1 MFHLAITR
9 RHLLHSGAFAAI
21 APALGITA
29 GLPVADPAHAQSE
42 PGELVWRH
50 ALSLFG
56 DIKYPADF
64 KRFDYVNPD
73 APKGGLARTISI
85 GTFDNFNVAVSGVK
99 GSLAPA
105 AALIYETLMSK
116 SQDEVVTEYGLL
128 AEAAA
133 HPEDFSSVIY
143 RLRKEARWHDGKPV
157 TPDDVIFSI
166 EALKKHSPFY
176 ASYYRHVTKAEK
188 SGERDIKFTFDA
200 PGNRELPTIV
210 GELLVLPKHYWEGT
224 DSQGRKRDISATTLE
239 PPLGSGPYRI
249 KEFVAGR
256 SVVLERV
263 KDYWGVKLPV
273 RVGQDNFDEMRFEFF
288 RDNLVALE
296 AFKADQADWIS
307 ENSAKQWAT
316 AYDFP
321 AVIDKR
327 VIKEEFPIN
336 DSGRMQAF
344 TLNLRREQFKDARL
358 RRAFNYAYDFEEMNK
373 QLFYGQYKRINSYFE
388 GTELASSGLPQG
400 QELEM
405 LETVR
410 NKVPAEVFTTPYK
423 NPVGGNPESVRAN
436 LRESARLLKEAGF
449 EVREQRLVDASG
461 KPVTVEI
468 LVQDP
473 SAERIALFYKPS
485 LERIGVTTSIRIVD
499 DAQYQNRLRSFDFD
513 IIIDQWGQSL
523 SPGNEQR
530 EFWGSQAADQPGS
543 RNTIGIKNPAVD
555 ALIEKVIFAK
565 DRASLVAATK
575 ALDRV
580 LLWNFYVVPQ
590 FTYGFSRYARWD
602 RFSRAE
608 PLPKYGRSGLPSLWW
623 FDAEKAARI
632 GKRS

>member
-1 MFHLAITR
+1 LQSA
-9 RHLLHSGAFAAI
+9 AFATI
-21 APALGITA
+21 IPALGTA
-29 GLPVADPAHAQSE
+29 TGLPVVNPASAQTAGGE
-42 PGELVWRH
+42 PAWRH

-73 APKGGLARTISI
+73 APKGGVARMISI
-85 GTFDNFNVAVSGVK
+85 GTFDNFNVAVAGVK
-99 GSLAPA
+99 GSIAPA
-105 AALIYETLMSK
+105 ANLIYETLMAR
-116 SQDEVVTEYGLL
+116 SQDEVATEYGLL
-128 AEAAA
+128 AEAAS
-133 HPEDFSSVIY
+133 HPDDFAWVIY

-157 TPDDVIFSI
+157 TPEDVIFSI
-166 EALKKHSPFY
+166 EALKKYSPMY
-176 ASYYRHVTKAEK
+176 ASYYGHVQKVEK
-188 SGERDIKFTFDA
+188 IGERDIKFTFDA

-210 GELLVLPKHYWEGT
+210 GELEVLPKHYWEGT

-263 KDYWGVKLPV
+263 KDYWGAKQPV
-273 RVGQDNFDEMRFEFF
+273 RIGENNFDEMRFEFF

-296 AFKADQADWIS
+296 AFKADQADWIA

-321 AVIDKR
+321 AATEKR
-327 VIKEEFPIN
+327 VVKEEFPIN

-344 TLNLRREQFKDARL
+344 ILNLRREQFKDARL
-358 RRAFNYAYDFEEMNK
+358 RRAFNYAFDFEEMNK
-373 QLFYGQYKRINSYFE
+373 QLFFGQYKRINSYFE

-400 QELEM
+400 QELAI

-410 NKVPAEVFTTPYK
+410 DKVPADVFTTAFV
-423 NPVGGNPESVRAN
+423 NPIGGNPEAVRAN
-436 LRESARLLKEAGF
+436 LREGARLLKEAGF
-449 EVREQRLVDASG
+449 EVRDRKLVDAAG

-485 LERIGVTTSIRIVD
+485 LERIGVMASIRVVD

-513 IIIDQWGQSL
+513 MIIDQWGESL

-530 EFWGSQAADQPGS
+530 EYWGSQTADQPGA

-555 ALIEKVIFAK
+555 TLIDKVIFAK
-565 DRASLVAATK
+565 DRAELVAATR

-602 RFSRAE
+602 RFGHAE
-608 PLPKYGRSGLPSLWW
+608 LPKYARSGLPSLWW
-623 FDAEKAARI
+623 FDADKAAKI

>member
-1 MFHLAITR
+1 M
-9 RHLLHSGAFAAI
+9 
-21 APALGITA
+21 
-29 GLPVADPAHAQSE
+29 
-42 PGELVWRH
+42 
-50 ALSLFG
+50 
-56 DIKYPADF
+56 
-64 KRFDYVNPD
+64 
-73 APKGGLARTISI
+73 ISI
-85 GTFDNFNVAVSGVK
+85 GTFDNFNVAVAGVN
-99 GSLAPA
+99 GSIAPA
-105 AALIYETLMSK
+105 ANLIYETLMAR
-116 SQDEVVTEYGLL
+116 SQDEVATEYGLL
-128 AEAAA
+128 AEAAS
-133 HPEDFSSVIY
+133 HPDDFAWVIY

-157 TPDDVIFSI
+157 TPEDVIFSI
-166 EALKKHSPFY
+166 EMLKKYSPMY
-176 ASYYRHVTKAEK
+176 ASYYGHVEK
-188 SGERDIKFTFDA
+188 VEKIGERDIKFTFDA
-200 PGNRELPTIV
+200 PGNRELPTII
-210 GELLVLPKHYWEGT
+210 GELEVLPKHYWEGT

-263 KDYWGVKLPV
+263 KDYWGVNHPT
-273 RVGQDNFDEMRFEFF
+273 RIGENNFDEMRFEFF

-321 AVIDKR
+321 AVTEKR
-327 VIKEEFPIN
+327 VVKEEFPIN

-344 TLNLRREQFKDARL
+344 ILNLRREQFKDARL

-373 QLFYGQYKRINSYFE
+373 QLFFGQYKRINSYFE

-400 QELEM
+400 QELEI
-405 LETVR
+405 LEPVR
-410 NKVPAEVFTTPYK
+410 DKVPADVFTTAFV
-423 NPVGGNPESVRAN
+423 NPVGGNPEAVRTN
-436 LRESARLLKEAGF
+436 LREGARLLKEAGF
-449 EVREQRLVDASG
+449 EVRDRKLVDAGG

-485 LERIGVTTSIRIVD
+485 LERIGVTASIRVVD

-513 IIIDQWGQSL
+513 MIIDQWGESL

-530 EFWGSQAADQPGS
+530 EYWGSKTADQPGA

-555 ALIEKVIFAK
+555 ALIDKVIFAK
-565 DRASLVAATK
+565 DRAELVAATR

-602 RFSRAE
+602 RFGRAE
-608 PLPKYGRSGLPSLWW
+608 LPKYARSGLPSLWW
-623 FDAEKAARI
+623 FDADKAAKI

>member
-1 MFHLAITR
+1 LQSGALAAIT
-9 RHLLHSGAFAAI
+9 
-21 APALGITA
+21 PALSAATELA
-29 GLPVADPAHAQSE
+29 TVKAANAQSSAGQ
-42 PGELVWRH
+42 PAWRH

-56 DIKYPADF
+56 DVKYPAGF

-73 APKGGLARTISI
+73 APKGGVARMISL
-85 GTFDNFNVAVSGVK
+85 GTFDNFNLAVAGVK

-105 AALIYETLMSK
+105 ASLIYETLMARSH
-116 SQDEVVTEYGLL
+116 DEVATEYGLL
-128 AEAAA
+128 AEAAS
-133 HPEDFSSVIY
+133 HPDDFAWVSY

-157 TPDDVIFSI
+157 TPEDVIFSI
-166 EALKKHSPFY
+166 EVLKKYSPAY
-176 ASYYRHVTKAEK
+176 ASYYRHVAKVEK
-188 SGERDIKFTFDA
+188 TGELEIKFTFDA
-200 PGNRELPTIV
+200 PGNRELPTII
-210 GELLVLPKHYWEGT
+210 GELVVLPKHYWQGS
-224 DSQGRKRDISATTLE
+224 DSEGRKRDISATTLE

-249 KEFVAGR
+249 KDFVAGR
-256 SVVLERV
+256 SVRLERV
-263 KDYWGVKLPV
+263 KDYWGNNNPTQ
-273 RVGQDNFDEMRFEFF
+273 VGQNNFDELRFEFF

-296 AFKADQADWIS
+296 AFKADQADWIA

-321 AVIDKR
+321 AVTEKR
-327 VIKEEFPIN
+327 VVKEEFPIS

-344 TLNLRREQFKDARL
+344 VLNLRREQFKEVRL

-373 QLFYGQYKRINSYFE
+373 QLFYGQYTRINSYFH
-388 GTELASSGLPQG
+388 GTELASSGLPEG
-400 QELEM
+400 QELAI

-410 NKVPAEVFTTPYK
+410 DKVPPELFTTPYQ
-423 NPVGGNPESVRAN
+423 NPVGGNPEAVRGN
-436 LRESARLLKEAGF
+436 LRESARLLKEAGY
-449 EVREQRLVDASG
+449 EIKDRKLVDPAG

-473 SAERIALFYKPS
+473 SSERIVLFYKPS

-499 DAQYQNRLRSFDFD
+499 DAQYQNRLRNFDYD
-513 IIIDQWGQSL
+513 IIIDQWGESL

-530 EFWGSQAADQPGS
+530 EYWGSQAADVPGS
-543 RNTIGIKNPAVD
+543 RNAIGIKNPAVD
-555 ALIEKVIFAK
+555 ALIDKVIFAK
-565 DRASLVAATK
+565 DRAELVAATH

-602 RFSRAE
+602 RFSHAE
-608 PLPKYGRSGLPSLWW
+608 LPKYARSGLPYLWW
-623 FDAEKAARI
+623 FDADKAARI

>member
-1 MFHLAITR
+1 MAITR
-9 RHLLHSGAFAAI
+9 RHLLQGGAVAAA
-21 APALGITA
+21 APVLGLTPYLGAITPA
-29 GLPVADPAHAQSE
+29 QAAADGPVWQ
-42 PGELVWRH
+42 H

-73 APKGGLARTISI
+73 APKGGVARMISI
-85 GTFDNFNVAVSGVK
+85 GTFDNFNIVVAGIK

-105 AALIYETLMSK
+105 ATLIYETLMTK

-133 HPEDFSSVIY
+133 HPDDFSSVTY

-157 TPDDVIFSI
+157 TPEDVIFSLDV
-166 EALKKHSPFY
+166 LKQYSPMF
-176 ASYYRHVTKAEK
+176 ASYYKHVVKAEK
-188 SGERDIKFTFDA
+188 SGDRDIKFSFDG

-210 GELLVLPKHYWEGT
+210 GELTVLPKHYWEGT
-224 DSQGRKRDISATTLE
+224 DSQGRKRDVSATTLE

-256 SVVLERV
+256 SVTLERV
-263 KDYWGVKLPV
+263 KDYWGAAVPAQ
-273 RVGQDNFDEMRFEFF
+273 VGTNNFDQLRFEFF

-321 AVIDKR
+321 AIADKR
-327 VIKEEFPIN
+327 VVKEEFKIN
-336 DSGRMQAF
+336 DLGRMQAF
-344 TLNLRREQFKDARL
+344 ILNLRRDQFKDARV
-358 RRAFNYAYDFEEMNK
+358 RRAFNYAFDFEEMNK

-388 GTELASSGLPQG
+388 GTELASSGLPEG
-400 QELEM
+400 KELEI
-405 LETVR
+405 LEAVR
-410 NKVPAEVFTTPYK
+410 DKVPAEVFTTVYQ
-423 NPVGGNPESVRAN
+423 NPVGGNPEAVRAN
-436 LRESARLLKEAGF
+436 LRESAKLLKEAGF
-449 EVREQRLVDASG
+449 QVREQKLIDSAG
-461 KPVTVEI
+461 KPVIVEI

-473 SAERIALFYKPS
+473 SSERIALFFKPS
-485 LERIGVTTSIRIVD
+485 LERIGVTASIRVVD
-499 DAQYQNRLRSFDFD
+499 DAQYQNRVRAFDFD
-513 IIIDQWGQSL
+513 MIIDQWGESL

-530 EFWGSQAADQPGS
+530 EFWGSQAANQPGS

-555 ALIEKVIFAK
+555 ALIEQVIYAK
-565 DRASLVAATK
+565 NRDQLVAATK

-580 LLWNFYVVPQ
+580 LLWNFYAVPQ
-590 FTYGFSRYARWD
+590 FTYGFTRYARWD
-602 RFSRAE
+602 RFSHAE

-623 FDAEKAARI
+623 YDAEKAARI

>member
-1 MFHLAITR
+1 M
-9 RHLLHSGAFAAI
+9 
-21 APALGITA
+21 APALGRLPLIDTA
-29 GLPVADPAHAQSE
+29 SAQSASE
-42 PGELVWRH
+42 PAWRH

-56 DIKYPADF
+56 DVKYPADF

-73 APKGGLARTISI
+73 APKGGVARLISL
-85 GTFDNFNVAVSGVK
+85 GTFDNFNIAVAGIK
-99 GSLAPA
+99 GNLAPA
-105 AALIYETLMSK
+105 ATQIYETLMSK
-116 SQDEVVTEYGLL
+116 SQDEVVTEYGLI
-128 AEAAA
+128 AESAA
-133 HPEDFSSVIY
+133 HPDDFTWVIY
-143 RLRKEARWHDGKPV
+143 RLRKEARWHDGKPI
-157 TPDDVIFSI
+157 TPEDVIFTL
-166 EALKKHSPFY
+166 ETLKKLSPFY
-176 ASYYRHVTKAEK
+176 AAYYRHVVKAEK
-188 SGERDIKFTFDA
+188 SGERDVKFTFDG

-210 GELLVLPKHYWEGT
+210 GEVPVMPKHWWEGT
-224 DSQGRKRDISATTLE
+224 DEQGRKRDISATTLE
-239 PPLGSGPYRI
+239 KPLGSGPYRI

-256 SVVLERV
+256 SIVLERV
-263 KDYWGVKLPV
+263 KDYWGANLPV
-273 RVGQDNFDEMRFEFF
+273 RVGQNNFDEMRFEFF

-296 AFKADQADWIS
+296 AFKADQADWIA

-316 AYDFP
+316 AYEFP
-321 AVIDKR
+321 AVVDKR
-327 VIKEEFPIN
+327 VVKEEFPIN

-400 QELEM
+400 LELQI
-405 LETVR
+405 LEAVKD
-410 NKVPAEVFTTPYK
+410 KVPAEVFTTAYS
-423 NPVGGNPESVRAN
+423 NPVGGNPENVRNN
-436 LRESARLLKEAGF
+436 LREAAKLLKEAGF
-449 EVREQRLVDASG
+449 EVKDRKLVDASG

-485 LERIGVTTSIRIVD
+485 LERIGVTASIRVAD
-499 DAQYQNRLRSFDFD
+499 DAQYQNRIRSFDFD
-513 IIIDQWGQSL
+513 MIIDQWGQSL

-530 EFWGSQAADQPGS
+530 EFWGSAAADAPGS

-555 ALIEKVIFAK
+555 ALIEKVIFAEN
-565 DRASLVAATK
+565 RETLVAASR

-590 FTYGFSRYARWD
+590 FTYGFSRYGRWD
-602 RFSRAE
+602 RFSHAN
-608 PLPKYGRSGLPSLWW
+608 LPKYARSGLPSLWW
-623 FDAEKAARI
+623 YDAEKAARL

>member
-1 MFHLAITR
+1 MALNR
-9 RHLLHSGAFAAI
+9 RHLLQSGALAAI
-21 APALGITA
+21 TPALSAATELA
-29 GLPVADPAHAQSE
+29 TVKAANAQSSAGQ
-42 PGELVWRH
+42 PAWRH

-56 DIKYPADF
+56 DVKYPAGF

-73 APKGGLARTISI
+73 APKGGVARMISL
-85 GTFDNFNVAVSGVK
+85 GTFDNFNLAVAGVK

-105 AALIYETLMSK
+105 ASLIYETLMARSH
-116 SQDEVVTEYGLL
+116 DEVATEYGLL
-128 AEAAA
+128 AEAAS
-133 HPEDFSSVIY
+133 HPDDFAWVSY

-157 TPDDVIFSI
+157 TPEDVIFSI
-166 EALKKHSPFY
+166 EVLKKYSPAY
-176 ASYYRHVTKAEK
+176 ASYYRHVAKVEK
-188 SGERDIKFTFDA
+188 TGELEIKFTFDA
-200 PGNRELPTIV
+200 PGNRELPTII
-210 GELLVLPKHYWEGT
+210 GELVVLPKHYWQGS
-224 DSQGRKRDISATTLE
+224 DSEGRKRDISATTLE

-249 KEFVAGR
+249 KDFVAGR
-256 SVVLERV
+256 SVRLERV
-263 KDYWGVKLPV
+263 KDYWGNNNPTQ
-273 RVGQDNFDEMRFEFF
+273 VGQNNFDELRFEFF

-296 AFKADQADWIS
+296 AFKADQADWIA

-321 AVIDKR
+321 AVTEKR
-327 VIKEEFPIN
+327 VVKEEFPIS

-344 TLNLRREQFKDARL
+344 VLNLRREQFKDVRL

-373 QLFYGQYKRINSYFE
+373 QLFYGQYTRINSYFH
-388 GTELASSGLPQG
+388 GTELASSGPPEG
-400 QELEM
+400 QELSI

-410 NKVPAEVFTTPYK
+410 DKVPPELFTTPYQ
-423 NPVGGNPESVRAN
+423 NPVGGNPEAVRGN
-436 LRESARLLKEAGF
+436 LRESARLLKEAGY
-449 EVREQRLVDASG
+449 EIKDRKLVDPAG

-473 SAERIALFYKPS
+473 SSERIVLFYKPS

-499 DAQYQNRLRSFDFD
+499 DAQYQNRLRNFDYD
-513 IIIDQWGQSL
+513 IIIDQWGESL

-530 EFWGSQAADQPGS
+530 EYWGSQAADVPGS
-543 RNTIGIKNPAVD
+543 RNAIGIKNPAVD
-555 ALIEKVIFAK
+555 ALIDKVIFAK
-565 DRASLVAATK
+565 DRAELVAATH

-602 RFSRAE
+602 RFSHAE
-608 PLPKYGRSGLPSLWW
+608 LPKYARSGLPYLWW
-623 FDAEKAARI
+623 FDADKAARI

>member
-1 MFHLAITR
+1 LAITR
-9 RHLLHSGAFAAI
+9 RHLLQSGAFAAV
-21 APALGITA
+21 APALAATT
-29 GLPVADPAHAQSE
+29 GLPLGAAHAQTAAGE
-42 PGELVWRH
+42 PTWRH

-56 DIKYPADF
+56 DIKYPPDF
-64 KRFDYVNPD
+64 RRFDYVNPD
-73 APKGGLARTISI
+73 APKGGVARMISL
-85 GTFDNFNVAVSGVK
+85 GTFDNFNIAVSGVK
-99 GSLAPA
+99 GSIAPA
-105 AALIYETLMSK
+105 AALIYETLMTR
-116 SQDEVVTEYGLL
+116 SQDEVATEYGLL
-128 AEAAA
+128 AEGAA
-133 HPEDFSSVIY
+133 HPDDFGWVTY

-157 TPDDVIFSI
+157 TPEDVIFSI
-166 EALKKHSPFY
+166 EALKKNSPFY
-176 ASYYRHVTKAEK
+176 ASYYRHVAKAERT
-188 SGERDIKFTFDA
+188 GERDIKFTFDS

-224 DSQGRKRDISATTLE
+224 DSQGRQRDIAATTLE

-249 KEFVAGR
+249 KEFVASR
-256 SVVLERV
+256 SVKLERV
-263 KDYWGVKLPV
+263 KDYWGANLPV
-273 RVGQDNFDEMRFEFF
+273 RIGENNFDEMRFEFF
-288 RDNLVALE
+288 RDNTVALE
-296 AFKADQADWIS
+296 AFKADQADWIT

-321 AVIDKR
+321 AVTEKR
-327 VIKEEFPIN
+327 VVKEEFPVN
-336 DSGRMQAF
+336 DSGRMQGF
-344 TLNLRREQFKDARL
+344 VLNLRRDQFKDARV

-373 QLFYGQYKRINSYFE
+373 QLFYGQYKRIGSYFD
-388 GTELASSGLPQG
+388 GTELASTGLPEG
-400 QELEM
+400 QELEI

-410 NKVPAEVFTTPYK
+410 DKVPPEVFTTPYQ
-423 NPVGGNPESVRAN
+423 NPVGGNPEAVRAN

-449 EVREQRLVDASG
+449 EVRDRKLVDATG
-461 KPVTVEI
+461 KPVSVEI

-473 SAERIALFYKPS
+473 SSERIALFYKPS
-485 LERIGVTTSIRIVD
+485 LERLGVNTSIRVVD

-513 IIIDQWGQSL
+513 MIIDLWGESL

-530 EFWGSQAADQPGS
+530 EFWGSQTADQPGS
-543 RNTIGIKNPAVD
+543 KNTIGIKNPAVD
-555 ALIEKVIFAK
+555 ALIDKVIFAK
-565 DRASLVAATK
+565 DRANLVAATK

-602 RFSRAE
+602 RFSHAE